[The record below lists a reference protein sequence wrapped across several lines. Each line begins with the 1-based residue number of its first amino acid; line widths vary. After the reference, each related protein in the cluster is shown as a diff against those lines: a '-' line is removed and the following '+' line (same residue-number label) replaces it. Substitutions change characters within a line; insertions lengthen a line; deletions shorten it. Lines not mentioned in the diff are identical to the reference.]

1 MQDAIRR
8 RPIAGSAGVA
18 LAAIA
23 GRGAAQTGYP
33 NRPVK
38 LIVPH
43 APGGGPDL
51 QARRVAPEL
60 ARALGGNVVVENK
73 IGAGGIVAEVVVAQM
88 PPDGD
93 TETDKWAKIVK
104 RLGMQPA

>member
-23 GRGAAQTGYP
+23 GRGAAQSGHP

-38 LIVPH
+38 LIVPD

-73 IGAGGIVAEVVVAQM
+73 IAAGEVVAQM

>member
-1 MQDAIRR
+1 MQDAIGRR
-8 RPIAGSAGVA
+8 LIAGSAGVA

-23 GRGAAQTGYP
+23 GRGAAQMGYP

-43 APGGGPDL
+43 ALGGGRDL
-51 QARRVAPEL
+51 KARRVAPEL

-73 IGAGGIVAEVVVAQM
+73 IGAGGIVAREMVAQM